1 MARAK
6 RPRIQQDNLEFVR
19 TAKMS
24 GFRASGLSAYNN
36 VDPHTVVRELVQNAL
51 DAAMEAKR
59 DVIRVFFEI
68 DEVDASRIPALAQYC
83 EHLQCA
89 IKTQREKKN
98 LAQSQSIVDAM
109 EAVLYAGKAR
119 VLWVL
124 DNGIGLNAQGMEDLL
139 GDGQSGKA
147 DESTAGSYGN
157 GHMTSFP
164 ASDMRYILYGGV
176 HAQGR
181 TVSGHAILASHMYKR
196 KMCGEDGYLANTMH
210 PNALFDRFE
219 FFDGSSMPL
228 LDEKLHFIEQNFTT
242 GSVVGILGFNRF
254 NRFSND
260 DDVLAVIETVV
271 ATHFTPVIFDGR
283 MEIGLSSR
291 GKTLKTIDK
300 SALKPILARRRKRE
314 RRDRNS
320 IGPSGGQAW
329 DTLQSL
335 EPGYAYTIQTKYG
348 KVRFHFRELLRTAG
362 GATHIQLF
370 RNGMWI
376 TNDVP
381 HNKASD
387 YRNVVPFSGVILL
400 SPELAKDACRL
411 VGTFEGPRHI
421 DIDLTRQRRG
431 SAPRKA
437 LDEFLKE
444 LHERILE
451 LAPEI
456 DIQHF
461 DPGFFSVE
469 VPGDGERRNPRART
483 PGIGTPE
490 RVPRPDP
497 IGPPRPPSP
506 NPNPKPPPRLR
517 RQGRRIDTRVASVRR
532 TRGIRIRAKPLD
544 DAVNAELRVVVANGS
559 DATCDSPE
567 PDHYLE
573 IGQGATV
580 SGQPVKAYVPDRHG
594 KHRAVL
600 LGPVSNSADEL
611 DIWLPCRPT
620 LAGDIR
626 VELVRRA
633 ASKRGS

>member
-1 MARAK
+1 MA
-6 RPRIQQDNLEFVR
+6 
-19 TAKMS
+19 T
-24 GFRASGLSAYNN
+24 
-36 VDPHTVVRELVQNAL
+36 T
-51 DAAMEAKR
+51 
-59 DVIRVFFEI
+59 
-68 DEVDASRIPALAQYC
+68 
-83 EHLQCA
+83 
-89 IKTQREKKN
+89 
-98 LAQSQSIVDAM
+98 
-109 EAVLYAGKAR
+109 YAG
-119 VLWVL
+119 
-124 DNGIGLNAQGMEDLL
+124 
-139 GDGQSGKA
+139 
-147 DESTAGSYGN
+147 
-157 GHMTSFP
+157 
-164 ASDMRYILYGGV
+164 
-176 HAQGR
+176 
-181 TVSGHAILASHMYKR
+181 
-196 KMCGEDGYLANTMH
+196 
-210 PNALFDRFE
+210 
-219 FFDGSSMPL
+219 
-228 LDEKLHFIEQNFTT
+228 
-242 GSVVGILGFNRF
+242 
-254 NRFSND
+254 
-260 DDVLAVIETVV
+260 
-271 ATHFTPVIFDGR
+271 HFTGVWNR
-283 MEIGLSSR
+283 AELAW
-291 GKTLKTIDK
+291 KNVKTIDK
-300 SALKPILARRRKRE
+300 SALKTIWHVAANRTPAAIRWTQVGRPG
-314 RRDRNS
+314 
-320 IGPSGGQAW
+320 IPS
-329 DTLQSL
+329 SL
-335 EPGYAYTIQTKYG
+335 EPDYAYTIQTKYG
-348 KVRFHFRELLRTAG
+348 TVRFHFRELPRTAG

-532 TRGIRIRAKPLD
+532 TRGIRIRASRWTMRSTRTP
-544 DAVNAELRVVVANGS
+544 VVVADEI

-567 PDHYLE
+567 PE
-573 IGQGATV
+573 PST
-580 SGQPVKAYVPDRHG
+580 
-594 KHRAVL
+594 
-600 LGPVSNSADEL
+600 
-611 DIWLPCRPT
+611 
-620 LAGDIR
+620 
-626 VELVRRA
+626 
-633 ASKRGS
+633 